1 MNPLEHWKSIL
12 SGAVGG
18 GVVLA
23 LVIGG
28 LSSGSEPANVAEETP
43 DETVEIE
50 PDTPETDDAEQEP
63 DETEPEPA
71 LCSLEEIESDPRIL
85 QLQAAVLD
93 PQTDEMLYDIGAD
106 VPSRTASVMKLLTAA
121 AAIET
126 LGPNYRVKTRV
137 YADAEDPKK
146 IYLVGAG
153 DVTLSRTAPG
163 QQSIY
168 RDAPKLSSLGFQ
180 INQYVSEME
189 PVQPEQPDQPDQ
201 PGQPDPVQPEPEPEE
216 FTQEITEIVLDS
228 TLWGGVDGS
237 GQWEKN
243 WNPEGIND
251 GWMSQTS
258 ALQVDGDRE
267 QPSRLTS
274 QRSEAP
280 VERAGIWF
288 QEAIGE
294 NAQNAELS
302 YGEAPADAVEIA
314 SVLSE
319 PIKEWIRIM
328 LLRSDNTIAE
338 ALARLVA
345 YEVGLDGSD
354 FDSLTGAYKT
364 ALSGTGLNTGELL
377 IEDGSGLS
385 AYSQVSPKF
394 IAELMDLVVS
404 GYPSFEIILNS
415 LPVAGESGSLENRFD
430 ESEISDAAGNVLAKT
445 GWIRTGYTLAGTMT
459 AKDGTDLVFAVY
471 NLGDV
476 SIPNREALDE
486 LVYGIYDCG
495 ADLGN

>member
-12 SGAVGG
+12 AGATGG
-18 GVVLA
+18 GLVLA

-28 LSSGSEPANVAEETP
+28 LSSGDEPTVVAEEEP
-43 DETVEIE
+43 QQVVES
-50 PDTPETDDAEQEP
+50 
-63 DETEPEPA
+63 EPEVTESDEPA
-71 LCSLEEIESDPRIL
+71 EPIDEPEAPLCSLEDIENDPRIL
-85 QLQAAVLD
+85 QLQAAVID
-93 PQTDEMLYDIGAD
+93 PATDQLIYDIGAD
-106 VPSRTASVMKLLTAA
+106 IPSRTASVMKLLTAA
-121 AAIET
+121 AALET
-126 LGPNYRVKTRV
+126 LGPNYRVETRV
-137 YADAEDPKK
+137 YADAEDPTK

-153 DVTLSRTAPG
+153 DVTLSRTSPG

-168 RDAPKLSSLGFQ
+168 RDAPKLSSLAFQ
-180 INQYVSEME
+180 VNQYVSTME
-189 PVQPEQPDQPDQ
+189 PNEPEVVEDPDQI
-201 PGQPDPVQPEPEPEE
+201 PVQPEPVPEP

-243 WNPEGIND
+243 WNPEGITD

-258 ALQVDGDRE
+258 ALQVDGDRN
-267 QPSRLTS
+267 QPSQLTS
-274 QRSEAP
+274 VRSEAP
-280 VERAGIWF
+280 VERAGEWF
-288 QEAIGE
+288 RDSIGE
-294 NAQNAELS
+294 NAAGATLS
-302 YGEAPADAVEIA
+302 YGATPADAVEIA

-328 LLRSDNTIAE
+328 LLRSDNTVAE

-345 YEVGLDGSD
+345 YDVGLDGSD
-354 FDSLTGAYKT
+354 FESLTAAYKT
-364 ALSGTGLNTGELL
+364 ALRNTGLNTQELV

-385 AYSQVSPKF
+385 AYSAVSPMF
-394 IAELMDLVVS
+394 VAELMQLVVE
-404 GYPSFEIILNS
+404 GYPNFENILNA

-430 ESEISDAAGNVLAKT
+430 SGELSNAAGSILAKT

-459 AKDGTDLVFAVY
+459 ASDGTELVFAVY

-486 LVYGIYDCG
+486 FVYGIYDCG

>member
-1 MNPLEHWKSIL
+1 MNPLDHWKSIL

-28 LSSGSEPANVAEETP
+28 LSSGSETANVAEETP

-50 PDTPETDDAEQEP
+50 PDTPDTDDAEQEP
-63 DETEPEPA
+63 EETEVEPP

-93 PQTDEMLYDIGAD
+93 PATDEMLYDIGAEI
-106 VPSRTASVMKLLTAA
+106 PSRTASVMKLLTAA

-180 INQYVSEME
+180 INQYVSELE
-189 PVQPEQPDQPDQ
+189 PIEPEEPEQPNQPN
-201 PGQPDPVQPEPEPEE
+201 PVQPEPEPEE

-364 ALSGTGLNTGELL
+364 ALSGTGLNTQGLL

-430 ESEISDAAGNVLAKT
+430 EGETADAAGKVLAKT

-459 AKDGTDLVFAVY
+459 AKDGTELVFAVY

>member
-12 SGAVGG
+12 AGAVGG
-18 GVVLA
+18 GLVLA

-28 LSSGSEPANVAEETP
+28 LSSGSENTTLAEEQP
-43 DETVEIE
+43 EETTEVE
-50 PDTPETDDAEQEP
+50 PETEENEELEEEQV
-63 DETEPEPA
+63 EPEVP
-71 LCSLEEIESDPRIL
+71 LCSLEEIENDDRIL
-85 QLQAAVLD
+85 QLQAAVINPETNELI
-93 PQTDEMLYDIGAD
+93 YDVGAD

-121 AAIET
+121 AALET
-126 LGPNYRVKTRV
+126 LGPNYRVETRV
-137 YADAEDPKK
+137 YADKNDPTK

-168 RDAPKLSSLGFQ
+168 RDAPKLSSLAFQ
-180 INQYVSEME
+180 VNQYVSTIE
-189 PVQPEQPDQPDQ
+189 PPGTTEPSEDPNQP
-201 PGQPDPVQPEPEPEE
+201 PGLEPETEPEP
-216 FTQEITEIVLDS
+216 FTQEVTEIVLDS
-228 TLWGGVDGS
+228 SLWGGAQGS

-243 WNPEGIND
+243 WNPEGIVD

-258 ALQVDGDRE
+258 ALQVDGDRN
-267 QPSRLTS
+267 QPSRLNS
-274 QRSEAP
+274 SRSEAP
-280 VERAGIWF
+280 VERAGQWF
-288 QEAIGE
+288 RDSIGD
-294 NAQNAELS
+294 NAQNATLS
-302 YGEAPADAVEIA
+302 YGTAPADAVEIA

-328 LLRSDNTIAE
+328 LLRSDNTVAE

-345 YEVGLDGSD
+345 YDVGLDGSD
-354 FDSLTGAYKT
+354 FESLTAAYKS
-364 ALSGTGLNTGELL
+364 ALGNTGLNTQELV

-385 AYSQVSPKF
+385 AYSTVSPKF
-394 IAELMDLVVS
+394 IAELMELVVE
-404 GYPSFEIILNS
+404 GYPNFEIILNS

-430 ESEISDAAGNVLAKT
+430 DELSDAAGKVLAKT
-445 GWIRTGYTLAGTMT
+445 GWIRTGYSLAGTMT

-476 SIPNREALDE
+476 STANREALDE
-486 LVYGIYDCG
+486 FVYGIYDCG

>member
-12 SGAVGG
+12 AGAVSG
-18 GVVLA
+18 GVVLT

-28 LSSGSEPANVAEETP
+28 LSSGSESTVVAEQPAEQ
-43 DETVEIE
+43 TVETE
-50 PDTPETDDAEQEP
+50 LETEQNE
-63 DETEPEPA
+63 ETRVEQTEPEAP
-71 LCSLEEIESDPRIL
+71 LCSLEELENDSRIL
-85 QLQAAVLD
+85 QLQAAVLN
-93 PQTDEMLYDIGAD
+93 PATNEMIYDVGAD
-106 VPSRTASVMKLLTAA
+106 IPSRTASVMKLLTAA
-121 AAIET
+121 AALET
-126 LGPNYRVKTRV
+126 LGPNYRVETRV
-137 YADAEDPKK
+137 YADSQDPTK

-153 DVTLSRTAPG
+153 DVTLSRTKPG

-168 RDAPKLSSLGFQ
+168 RDAPKLSSLAFQ
-180 INQYVSEME
+180 VNQYVSTME
-189 PVQPEQPDQPDQ
+189 PPENQTPSENPAQPLPAEPDA
-201 PGQPDPVQPEPEPEE
+201 EP

-228 TLWGGVDGS
+228 SLWGGAEGS

-243 WNPEGIND
+243 WNPEGITD

-258 ALQVDGDRE
+258 ALQVDGDRN
-267 QPSRLTS
+267 QPTQLTS
-274 QRSEAP
+274 VRSEAP
-280 VERAGIWF
+280 VERAGEWF
-288 QEAIGE
+288 RESIGV
-294 NAQNAELS
+294 NAAAASLS
-302 YGEAPADAVEIA
+302 YGTAPADAEEIA

-328 LLRSDNTIAE
+328 LLQSDNTVAE

-345 YEVGLDGSD
+345 YDVGLDGSD
-354 FDSLTGAYKT
+354 FESLTAAYKS
-364 ALSGTGLNTGELL
+364 ALSNTGLNTQELV

-385 AYSQVSPKF
+385 AYSSVSPKF
-394 IAELMDLVVS
+394 VAELMELVVE
-404 GYPSFEIILNS
+404 GYPNFENILNA
-415 LPVAGESGSLENRFD
+415 LPVAGESGSLENRFNQG
-430 ESEISDAAGNVLAKT
+430 EISEAAGKILAKT

-459 AKDGTDLVFAVY
+459 ASDGTDLVFSVY